1 MSQKKTILIVEDEE
15 DILALIHYNL
25 TREGYKVLTATS
37 GEQGVKLA
45 CEHQPDLV
53 VLDLMLPGIDGL
65 QVCRELK
72 QRENTRHIAV
82 IMLTA
87 KGEEADIVTGLELGA
102 SDYVTKPF
110 SPRILL
116 ARIKAVLRRGEQPSS
131 DSEEEQVLELHGMM
145 IHPGRNEVRVNGERK
160 DLTYTEFR
168 VLYLLASRP
177 GWVFTRYQIVNSVR
191 GDDYFVTDRAVDVQI
206 VGLRRKLGEYG
217 KFIETVRGVGY
228 RFSDQGDVDS

>member
-1 MSQKKTILIVEDEE
+1 MSEKKSILIVEDEE

-72 QRENTRHIAV
+72 QRDNTRHIAV

-102 SDYVTKPF
+102 ADYVTKPF
-110 SPRILL
+110 SPRVLL
-116 ARIKAVLRRGEQPSS
+116 ARVKAVLRRSEQAPADPES
-131 DSEEEQVLELHGMM
+131 EQVLELHDML
-145 IHPGRNEVRVNGERK
+145 IHPGRNEVLVKGERK

-217 KFIETVRGVGY
+217 KYIETVRGVGY
-228 RFSDQGDVDS
+228 RFSDQSE